1 MVSTESLHRKYERD
15 LVYVRGLQDIVRR
28 IPPRAAER
36 EGAPFTPAKTE
47 PDKAIK
53 IRTAIIGASL
63 VSSNAA
69 RVTLNAQ
76 LLPQKQM
83 IVWNGRTRQDK
94 LRPTSTQFTV
104 LPRFRSGL
112 SSHACQHYAAN
123 LLKRCQ
129 AGRRR
134 MSMPVR
140 A

>member
-1 MVSTESLHRKYERD
+1 MVPTESLHRKYARD

-28 IPPRAAER
+28 IPSRAAEQ
-36 EGAPFTPAKTE
+36 EGAPFIPAKTKL
-47 PDKAIK
+47 DKAIK
-53 IRTAIIGASL
+53 IRIAIMGASL
-63 VSSNAA
+63 VLSNAA

-76 LLPQKQM
+76 LLPQKQT
-83 IVWNGRTRQDK
+83 IAWNERTKQDK

-112 SSHACQHYAAN
+112 SSHACQNYAAN
-123 LLKRCQ
+123 PLKRCR